1 MLNGARRLQPL
12 RPKSIHNTI
21 SRTSAITLSGN
32 ISQLPAQPLRP
43 SEAQK
48 NDLNLAIAARVAFT
62 GFLQIGEF
70 ILSSRPQKSSGLRGY
85 QINPGWY
92 QVLPHH
98 VPRPPYLEEKQEPTE
113 TSKVLILS

>member
-1 MLNGARRLQPL
+1 MLNGARRLRPL
-12 RPKSIHNTI
+12 RPKSIRNTI
-21 SRTSAITLSGN
+21 SRTSAIALSEN

-48 NDLNLAIAARVAFT
+48 NDLNLAIAARIAFA

-85 QINPGWY
+85 QINPRWY
-92 QVLPHH
+92 QVLPRHG
-98 VPRPPYLEEKQEPTE
+98 PRPSYLEEKQERKKPR
-113 TSKVLILS
+113 KC